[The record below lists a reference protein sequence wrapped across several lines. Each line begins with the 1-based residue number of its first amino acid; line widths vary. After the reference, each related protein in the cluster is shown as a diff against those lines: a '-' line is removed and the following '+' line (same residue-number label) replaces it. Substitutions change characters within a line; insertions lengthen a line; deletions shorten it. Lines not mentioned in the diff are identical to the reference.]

1 MPSLPHLSTGAHAG
15 PERGMRPVLRPSR
28 WHPVPVVAQAGRL
41 PPEPQAP
48 DWAYPGTAT
57 RTQVPPPPDFRRAGT
72 HYKIPLGIFEGQSD
86 IGTAVVP
93 GSASFE
99 AATGKYTITSAG
111 YNIWYYRD
119 EFRFLWKRMSGDV
132 SLAADIA
139 YPDPNGYG
147 DRKAVLVIRQ
157 DLEDDSPQVVVAPHG
172 AGMIQLA
179 QRPTRG
185 AGDGHRVPRRQPRRP
200 PRRQHPRQPGRHHG
214 EARRPREA
222 RRQLYAVR
230 QPGRRAD
237 APVRGPITQK
247 IDAPFYVGIGFCS
260 HLPDTATPP
269 WCRTSCSRTPPAR
282 SADAT
287 HRPPS
292 LHVAHRRRRRRPGA
306 AEGPRLRLAL
316 QQTGLKDVFK
326 DDFLI
331 GTAVTAAPST
341 IRRRRWRGWSPASST
356 RSPRPT

>member
-1 MPSLPHLSTGAHAG
+1 MPFSSTFVRSAGAPGRCAACGRSGG
-15 PERGMRPVLRPSR
+15 PALASGAA
-28 WHPVPVVAQAGRL
+28 VVGQA
-41 PPEPQAP
+41 PPRAKPQAP

-57 RTQVPPPPDFRRAGT
+57 RTQVPPPPDFRRAST

-93 GSASFE
+93 GTASFE
-99 AATGKYTITSAG
+99 AATGQYTITSAG

-185 AGDGHRVPRRQPRRP
+185 ARVTDIEFRVGSRGGRPGGNTPDSLVGIMAKRVGLEKRGDSYTLYVSLD
-200 PRRQHPRQPGRHHG
+200 G
-214 EARRPREA
+214 EPMHQFGA
-222 RRQLYAVR
+222 
-230 QPGRRAD
+230 
-237 APVRGPITQK
+237 PITQK

-260 HLPDTATPP
+260 HLPDTV
-269 WCRTSCSRTPPAR
+269 
-282 SADAT
+282 D
-287 HRPPS
+287 
-292 LHVAHRRRRRRPGA
+292 
-306 AEGPRLRLAL
+306 
-316 QQTGLKDVFK
+316 
-326 DDFLI
+326 
-331 GTAVTAAPST
+331 TAVVSNVVLENAAGKV
-341 IRRRRWRGWSPASST
+341 R
-356 RSPRPT
+356 